1 LFFWARV
8 LDLSA
13 KFARY
18 RLNLCS
24 FTFVAANLR
33 SAFMRRRF
41 GALNLGL
48 VSGCRLTPFYL
59 GNLTAFVNGAL
70 FAAGLCVL
78 PGVIF
83 TILPSLFV
91 FGGIPVCD
99 DQ

>member
-1 LFFWARV
+1 M
-8 LDLSA
+8 DLSA
-13 KFARY
+13 KFDRD
-18 RLNLCS
+18 CP
-24 FTFVAANLR
+24 NLR
-33 SAFMRRRF
+33 ASTLLRQIYVCLCRRF
-41 GALNLGL
+41 GTVNLRL

-91 FGGIPVCD
+91 FI
-99 DQ
+99 